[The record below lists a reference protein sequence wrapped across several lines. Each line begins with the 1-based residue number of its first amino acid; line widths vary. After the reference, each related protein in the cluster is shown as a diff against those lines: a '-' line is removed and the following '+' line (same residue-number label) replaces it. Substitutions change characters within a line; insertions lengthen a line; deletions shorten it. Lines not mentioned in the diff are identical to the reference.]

1 MSTTT
6 SSIEITLNGRQRS
19 VPEGLTLTG
28 LLEHIDIHPRMVV
41 VEWNREII
49 RHEHYSEIVVRDGDV
64 IELVHF
70 VGGG

>member
-6 SSIEITLNGRQRS
+6 ASIEITLNGRRRA
-19 VPEGLTLTG
+19 VPDGLTLTG
-28 LLEHIDIHPRMVV
+28 LLEHLGVHPRLVV

-49 RHEHYSEIVVRDGDV
+49 RHERYSEITVRDGDI

>member
-19 VPEGLTLTG
+19 VPEGLTLAG